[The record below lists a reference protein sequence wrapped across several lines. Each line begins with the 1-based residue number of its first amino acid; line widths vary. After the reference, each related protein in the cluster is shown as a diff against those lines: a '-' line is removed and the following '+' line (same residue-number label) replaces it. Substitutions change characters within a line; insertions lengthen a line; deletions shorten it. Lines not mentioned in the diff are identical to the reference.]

1 MGFDWIIEAKMVS
14 KIQKKI
20 WKVKYNLDVFQMTE
34 DILTIKGWI
43 FSPKQ
48 ILRDVHFIVKDE
60 NGENTVIRGKY
71 KINRSDVYQ
80 EFQKEIAKKSGFY
93 AQILIENTR
102 KYSTWIAFSIN
113 GKKHKIFLGEKRN
126 KDNITTNLPP
136 RITEIDTSD
145 RGIDIATLL
154 QNQKKYQFNFP
165 ERLSTETVDIIVP
178 IYNGYQF
185 LDKLLTSIEKTK
197 LNYRLIL
204 INDKSPDER
213 IEDFLKKYASGK
225 EYVILLENEENLG
238 FVKTVNKGFEI
249 SENHVA
255 LVNTDVEL
263 PEQWLERLM
272 LPIFENAKIAST
284 TPYTTCGTICSFPDM
299 GKDNKLFLGLNV
311 QEIDDEFIKI
321 PPKYTEMPTGVG
333 FCMGINKNA
342 LHDIGKFDAESFG
355 KGYGEENDWC
365 QRAIDKGY
373 KNVQVENLYVFH
385 NHGGSFLS
393 EDKKRFLEEHEKILL
408 KKHPYYNRDVA
419 KYFTLDPNREIREFV
434 KLNLLRKCKELKTIL
449 AFDHNLG
456 GGAAKYLVGKKDY
469 YVKAGRAF
477 VILRFDFNK
486 EFYIINFYSQECNLK
501 LHIKKRSDWVEVAE
515 YLGVSEIWVN
525 ELVTYPDLYLMLKEI
540 KEFSFNHSVPIKM
553 LIHDYFSVCPTI
565 NLLNYR
571 ERYCGVPEC
580 KECNECLKK
589 VKSLQSLDYESMEK
603 WRKEWGEFIR
613 SCHEVVVFSEDSKNI
628 VERAFGPLE
637 NILVIPH
644 RIDYLPKLE
653 KKYKIT
659 KTLNIGLLGVLT
671 KHKGRS
677 LVAQMVQIIE
687 REKLNVRI
695 ILIGSSS
702 KVIKSDVFKQT
713 GAYTRD
719 SIPRLILE
727 NDIDVF
733 LIPSIWP
740 ETFSYTTEEIMTIG
754 LPVMCFNIGAPAER
768 VKRYEKGIIIPE
780 ISAEAVVKTIR
791 ENEVI
796 AKLKEKPYSRKR
808 ILFVVEDI
816 TFSSRYRVDHLRE
829 QLLQKG
835 IASDCVKQENASK
848 CNLERYLGVV
858 VYRSS
863 QVETIQKLV
872 DKAHRAGKKVYYDMD
887 DYIFDYPEIKD
898 LNFLDGE
905 DYIGFEEYSGNICK
919 TMHLCD
925 GYIVSTINLK
935 NAVERKFPGKKVV
948 INRNVASMEMMVIS
962 LCSRKEEDD
971 EKIRLGYF
979 SGSKTHNEDFE
990 SIKNVILSIMEKN
1003 KHVSLLIGGQIELPT
1018 EFNAV
1023 KDRIE
1028 RFDFVSWK
1036 KLPHLIAKAD
1046 INLMPLE
1053 DTFFHACKS
1062 ENKWME
1068 AAFVNVPTVATWN
1081 TELGGAIED
1090 GVDGY
1095 LCRNMTEWE
1104 VKLQKLIDD
1113 ETLRKKIAEN
1123 ANQKVMQN
1131 YTTYTLESEV
1141 LELFSK

>member
-1 MGFDWIIEAKMVS
+1 MFFKIIKKFLGIKYS
-14 KIQKKI
+14 LDIFQHQDDTCTIQ
-20 WKVKYNLDVFQMTE
+20 
-34 DILTIKGWI
+34 GWI
-43 FSPKQ
+43 FSSKG
-48 ILRDVHFIVKDE
+48 LLKDVHFIVEDDSHKM
-60 NGENTVIRGKY
+60 TSVQGKY
-71 KINRSDVYQ
+71 KIKRMDVYQ
-80 EFQKEIAKKSGFY
+80 EFRLENAKKSGFY
-93 AQILIENTR
+93 VQIMIENIKR
-102 KYSTWIAFSIN
+102 YSVWLVFSLN
-113 GKKHKIFLGEKRN
+113 ARTYRVFLGRGEN
-126 KDNITTNLPP
+126 KDQIDLDMPP
-136 RITEIDTSD
+136 RITEINTNNP
-145 RGIDIATLL
+145 GIDIVTLL
-154 QNQKKYQFNFP
+154 EKQKDYNLDIPKELY
-165 ERLSTETVDIIVP
+165 EETVDVIVP

-185 LDKLLTSIEKTK
+185 FEKLFASIALTKMK
-197 LNYRLIL
+197 YRLIL
-204 INDKSPDER
+204 INDKSPDLR
-213 IEDFLKKYASGK
+213 VL
-225 EYVILLENEENLG
+225 EYLEEFARENENVILLENEKNLG
-238 FVKTVNKGFEI
+238 FPKTVNKGFEI
-249 SENHVA
+249 SENHIA

-263 PEQWLERLM
+263 PELWLERLM
-272 LPIFENAKIAST
+272 LPIFLNDKIASA
-284 TPYTTCGTICSFPDM
+284 TPYTTCGTICSFPEI
-299 GKDNKLFLGLNV
+299 GKDNKLFLGLDV
-311 QEIDDEFIKI
+311 QKIDDEFKKI
-321 PPKYTEMPTGVG
+321 QPKYTEIPTGVG
-333 FCMGINKNA
+333 FCMGINKKA
-342 LHDIGKFDAESFG
+342 LQEVGKFDADSFG

-365 QRAIDKGY
+365 QRAIAKGY
-373 KNVQVENLYVFH
+373 KNVQVENLFVFH

-393 EDKKRFLEEHEKILL
+393 TDKKRFLVEHEKILL

-419 KYFTLDPNREIREFV
+419 KYFTLDPNKEIREFL
-434 KLNLLRKCKELKTIL
+434 KLNLLCKFEKLKTVL

-456 GGAAKYLVGKKDY
+456 GGATKYLIEKKNDCIKRGQAFVIIRYDFVKEVYMICFYSKYCNIRLHIKRRRDWIEVAKYL
-469 YVKAGRAF
+469 
-477 VILRFDFNK
+477 
-486 EFYIINFYSQECNLK
+486 
-501 LHIKKRSDWVEVAE
+501 
-515 YLGVSEIWVN
+515 GVNEIWIN
-525 ELVTYPDLYLMLKEI
+525 ELATYPDLYLMLDEI
-540 KEFSFNHSVPIKM
+540 RSFSQKYDIPVKM

-565 NLLNYR
+565 NLLDFK
-571 ERYCGVPEC
+571 EKYCNIPNC
-580 KECNECLKK
+580 KQCEECLKK
-589 VKSLQSLDYESMEK
+589 VKTLQVSECKSMVR
-603 WRKEWGEFIR
+603 WRKEWGDFLKA
-613 SCHEVVVFSEDSKNI
+613 CTEVVVFSQDSENI
-628 VERAFGPLE
+628 INKAFGELD
-637 NILVIPH
+637 NIHVIPH
-644 RIDYLPKLE
+644 KIGYLPILE
-653 KKYKIT
+653 KKSKTT
-659 KTLNIGLLGVLT
+659 KTLNIGLLGILT
-671 KHKGRS
+671 KHKGEN
-677 LVAQMVQIIE
+677 IICRMIRLIE
-687 REKLNVRI
+687 QEQLDIRI
-695 ILIGSSS
+695 ILIGKSS
-702 KVIKSDVFKQT
+702 KEINSPIFKQT
-713 GAYTRD
+713 GEYTRD

-727 NDIDVF
+727 NDIDIF
-733 LIPSIWP
+733 MISSICP
-740 ETFSYTTEEIMTIG
+740 ETFSYTAEEVMTMRM
-754 LPVMCFNIGAPAER
+754 PVMCFNIGAPAER
-768 VKRYEKGIIIPE
+768 VKKYEKGIIIPE
-780 ISAEAVVKTIR
+780 ISAEAVLKTIR
-791 ENEVI
+791 GNAAI
-796 AKLKEKPYSRKR
+796 AKLKEKPYSRQR

-835 IASDCVKQENASK
+835 IASDCVKQENVSK

-872 DKAHRAGKKVYYDMD
+872 DKSHRAGKKVYYDMD

-898 LNFLDGE
+898 LNFIDGE
-905 DYIGFEEYSGNICK
+905 DYIGFEEYSENICK